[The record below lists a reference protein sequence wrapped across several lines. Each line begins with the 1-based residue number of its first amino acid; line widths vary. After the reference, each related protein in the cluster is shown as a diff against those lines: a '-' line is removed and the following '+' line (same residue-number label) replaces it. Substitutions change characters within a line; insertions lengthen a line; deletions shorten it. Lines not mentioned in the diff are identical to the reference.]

1 MFCYILENKILSA
14 TDRQLFSTLSHDVT
28 CFRWRKAPEDSS
40 SKKQSS
46 GILARK
52 QGNTRVWVHI
62 WPWMTDINIGDVDG
76 SKAYAQMEF
85 EGDREE
91 AQSVHGQAWV
101 PKRKW
106 ISVLFFSAQL
116 PIQFLFVGCGH
127 FRFALVCVVLIWCY
141 LRHFPFQMD
150 CCFFFS
156 PGHCNAV
163 GQNWG
168 LDHWATGVSDTT
180 YKFRVA
186 WWHLTG
192 VQKRAAFQ
200 KLDASWCLK
209 SESFYV
215 VA

>member
-150 CCFFFS
+150 CCFFFR
-156 PGHCNAV
+156 
-163 GQNWG
+163 Q
-168 LDHWATGVSDTT
+168 ATATRLG
-180 YKFRVA
+180 
-186 WWHLTG
+186 
-192 VQKRAAFQ
+192 
-200 KLDASWCLK
+200 K
-209 SESFYV
+209 SEASIIEPQECQTQPTNSALPDGIWQVSKKGLRFKNWMLHD
-215 VA
+215 A